1 MLVPKSSSLVESAG
15 QSIRQ
20 IKYNPPMS
28 FLIVISAPSGTG
40 KTSIVSSLLQIDPD
54 IHLSVSYTTRSPR
67 QNETDGRDYFF
78 VDRARFQ
85 EMSKQGDFLESAEV
99 YGNYYGT
106 SRRWIEDEMAAGKEV
121 LLEIDCQGALQVREL
136 YPQALSI
143 FILPPSLEVLKHRL
157 EQRGM
162 DEDKVIERRL
172 SAARE
177 EVSHLHK
184 YDYLV
189 INQDL
194 QETVQQIAC
203 IVRTER
209 LKTIRQLARQ
219 RELIAQFA

>member
-1 MLVPKSSSLVESAG
+1 MG
-15 QSIRQ
+15 
-20 IKYNPPMS
+20 

-40 KTSIVSSLLQIDPD
+40 KTSVVSALLQTDPD
-54 IHLSVSYTTRSPR
+54 INLSVSYTTRPPR
-67 QNETDGRDYFF
+67 QNEEDGRDYFF

-85 EMSKQGDFLESAEV
+85 RMSEQGDFLESAEV
-99 YGNYYGT
+99 YGNFYGT
-106 SRRWIEDEMAAGKEV
+106 SRSWIEERMTAGNDV

-136 YPQALSI
+136 YPQSLSV
-143 FILPPSLEVLKHRL
+143 FILPPSLAALKQRL

-162 DEDKVIERRL
+162 DESKVMERRL

-189 INQDL
+189 VNHDL
-194 QETVQQIAC
+194 SETVRQISC
-203 IVRTER
+203 IVCAER

-219 RELIAQFA
+219 RERIAQFA

>member
-1 MLVPKSSSLVESAG
+1 
-15 QSIRQ
+15 
-20 IKYNPPMS
+20 MS

-40 KTSIVSSLLQIDPD
+40 KTSVVSSLLQVDPN
-54 IHLSVSYTTRSPR
+54 INLSVSHTTRPPR
-67 QNETDGRDYFF
+67 QNEVDGHDYFF

-85 EMSKQGDFLESAEV
+85 EMLKQREFLESAEV
-99 YGNYYGT
+99 YGNFYGT
-106 SRRWIEDEMAAGKEV
+106 SRSWIEEKMAAGKDV

-143 FILPPSLEVLKHRL
+143 FILPPSLEILKQRL

-162 DEDKVIERRL
+162 DENKVIERRL

-177 EVSHLHK
+177 EVSHVHK
-184 YDYLV
+184 YDYLIV
-189 INQDL
+189 NQDL

-203 IVRTER
+203 IVRAER
-209 LKTIRQLARQ
+209 LKTIRQLAGQ